1 MPMILVATPKQHLGD
16 IIGDRLRADT
26 HEVTLART
34 GAAALQSFETVP
46 PAAIVMDIEL
56 SGPSALAVLAKIRAR
71 APRTPVV
78 VLANEVSIEAENQAR
93 EMGAF
98 DVIQQKLK
106 LNVLMQVINRALQQS
121 VMAGVSVSDA
131 GKAGVSQNGP
141 VSARI
146 LVVDDEPEIR
156 EMVGEFLRRRGYD
169 INTAAGADEALAAVS
184 RQSPDLM
191 LLDLYMPV
199 TNGIKLLKQLREA
212 GKTVNVIMLTACQD
226 EHLLKTTLDLGACE
240 VLTKPVDLNQLELAV
255 AAKLCA

>member
-1 MPMILVATPKQHLGD
+1 MSTILVATPKQHLGD
-16 IIGDRLRADT
+16 ILGDRLRADQ
-26 HEVTLART
+26 HDVMVVRT
-34 GAAALQSFETVP
+34 GAAALLNFETAP
-46 PAAIVMDIEL
+46 PAVVVMDVEL
-56 SGPSALAVLAKIRAR
+56 SGPPVLAVLARMRAG

-78 VLANEVSIEAENQAR
+78 VLANEMSIEAENQAR

-121 VMAGVSVSDA
+121 AAAGGGVPA
-131 GKAGVSQNGP
+131 EAKAGEPLHGSTA
-141 VSARI
+141 ARI

-156 EMVGEFLRRRGYD
+156 EMVAEFLRRRGYV
-169 INTAAGADEALAAVS
+169 INIAADADEALAKVS
-184 RQSPDLM
+184 KESPDLM

-212 GKTVNVIMLTACQD
+212 GKSVNVIMLTACQD
-226 EHLLKTTLDLGACE
+226 EHLLKTTFDLGACE